1 MMIIKLNSY
10 VQRYDGETKWILFLL
25 KMMNYCKI
33 EKIFGIKSA
42 IVENNILIANQYT
55 ITDFWTPKEN
65 FTMIRLKMMK
75 KCLQ

>member
-1 MMIIKLNSY
+1 MIIKLNSY

-42 IVENNILIANQYT
+42 IVENT
-55 ITDFWTPKEN
+55 F
-65 FTMIRLKMMK
+65 
-75 KCLQ
+75 